1 MISYSF
7 YILVD
12 NLYKDIS
19 DSLFTMF
26 HKAQTSLNRKITWLS
41 ATAISSGLFI
51 IGLFLLLM
59 TREDAWVS
67 INYPTIG
74 ILLKEIGGIIAA
86 SGLVAIIW
94 EISIK
99 RTFFNEVMEKVG
111 LASDVDKSG
120 LTGITMRF
128 YQDIDWAGLLKNT
141 KNLDI
146 FFSYG
151 STWRHINTVQLSD
164 LATRGVSIRVVLPDT
179 DDEILMTQLGNRY
192 GYDKDEMKRRI
203 SGAKTDLL
211 EKFNGSPSDLKLY
224 RTKIAPLFDIYKFDD
239 VAIITLFKHRKDRVP
254 VPAFQLK
261 RGGELYDFAD
271 SEIKA
276 FFNDPN
282 PLALPDT

>member
-1 MISYSF
+1 MRE
-7 YILVD
+7 V
-12 NLYKDIS
+12 KV
-19 DSLFTMF
+19 FTMF

-41 ATAISSGLFI
+41 ATAISFGLFI

-74 ILLKEIGGIIAA
+74 ILLKEMGGIIAA

-111 LASDVDKSG
+111 LASDVDKAG
-120 LTGITMRF
+120 LTGITMQF
-128 YQDIDWAGLLKNT
+128 YNDIDWAGLLRNAR
-141 KNLDI
+141 NLDI

-151 STWRHINTVQLSD
+151 STWRHVNTVHLSA
-164 LATRGVSIRVVLPDT
+164 LANRGVSIRVVLPDT
-179 DDEILMTQLGNRY
+179 NDEYLMTQLGDRY
-192 GYDKDEMKRRI
+192 GYDKAEMKRRI
-203 SGAKTDLL
+203 DSAKTDLR
-211 EKFNGSPSDLKLY
+211 EKFDGGPSDLKLY

-239 VAIITLFKHRKDRVP
+239 VAIITMFKYRKDRVP
-254 VPAFQLK
+254 VPAFQVK

-276 FFNDPN
+276 FFDGPN